1 MKERSH
7 ADHDHVSKV
16 GKPTGIGS
24 GENSAGVHQHQRS
37 TGHSR
42 WLIGIY
48 RQGDFLSVKAIC
60 HPSWK

>member
-7 ADHDHVSKV
+7 ADHDLMVSKV

-42 WLIGIY
+42 
-48 RQGDFLSVKAIC
+48 
-60 HPSWK
+60 